1 MLHGGGIE
9 EGRSDAELHPRSN
22 RAWTPLARAL
32 AATGDRWT
40 LTIVL
45 QLAHGSM
52 RVTQL
57 HKRLPGVSTGVLER
71 YVGQLVKLGLL
82 RRTRFKERPP
92 RVELELTDAGREL
105 LPVAGALARW
115 GMRHLWSP
123 PRARERVDLDALLR
137 LLPMLLEEQ
146 TDLPDGCLEALV
158 ADTQPPVRL
167 LYRVQDGRLRM
178 DDRCDDDAPATS
190 DAAAHAPAAH
200 DAVASARRPA
210 SVHGDRDA
218 WIAALGP
225 AGDYGRLRFSGDER
239 LARRIL
245 DSLPGPLDQ
254 GLPQWAS

>member
-1 MLHGGGIE
+1 MLHGGGIDD
-9 EGRSDAELHPRSN
+9 GRIDAELHPRSD

-45 QLAHGSM
+45 QLAHGPM

-71 YVGQLVKLGLL
+71 YVQRMVTIGLL
-82 RRTRFKERPP
+82 RRTRFREMPP

-137 LLPMLLEEQ
+137 LLPMLLEEE
-146 TDLPDGCLEALV
+146 TGLPEGSLEAVV
-158 ADTQPPVRL
+158 ADTEPPVRR

-178 DDRCDDDAPATS
+178 DGRQDTAATAADERPHTAADDAPTIG
-190 DAAAHAPAAH
+190 
-200 DAVASARRPA
+200 RRSA
-210 SVHGDRDA
+210 SVQGDRDA

-225 AGDYGRLRFSGDER
+225 LGDYGRLRFTGDEL
-239 LARRIL
+239 LARSIL
-245 DSLPGPLDQ
+245 DALPGPLAQ